1 MIKSCATIFGERL
14 RQLRFESGL
23 SQQTLSTKLEISK
36 AALCYYEN
44 GQRAPDINILACM
57 AEYFN
62 VSADYLL
69 GKTEIKSNDL
79 DAQKFFKRTG
89 LSENVFDYLC
99 FRKSHLEIAILNAF
113 FEDNHREL
121 YNLSKYTLVKYE
133 NHAFR
138 KAVYKKFVKDNNLPI
153 SDEMIKER
161 GEHSLKGVYKGNE
174 YFDLYSKLNDYYQDW
189 SEKLGMEKDLKE
201 YNEFRLQK
209 TSLNL
214 VENTFCFFEHSA
226 IADYYDEYY
235 TQLLDLIDQ
244 GDDAKLNEL
253 EIARIN
259 FLGSICGMS
268 DMMKGAP
275 DNGSNNPKKE

>member
-14 RQLRFESGL
+14 RQLRIESGL
-23 SQQTLSTKLEISK
+23 SQQALSTELKISK

-44 GQRAPDINILACM
+44 GQRVPDINILACM
-57 AEYFN
+57 ADYFN

-69 GKTEIKSNDL
+69 GRTEIKFTDL
-79 DAQKFFKRTG
+79 DAQKFFKMTG

-99 FRKSHLEIAILNAF
+99 FRKSHLEIEILNAF

-133 NHAFR
+133 IHAFR
-138 KAVYKKFVKDNNLPI
+138 KAVYKKFVKYNNLPI

-161 GEHSLKGVYKGNE
+161 GEYSLNGVFKGNE
-174 YFDLYSKLNDYYQDW
+174 YFDLYSRLNDYYQQW
-189 SEKLGMEKDLKE
+189 SDKLGMKKDLKE

-214 VENTFCFFEHSA
+214 TENTFCFFGRSA

-235 TQLLDLIDQ
+235 TQLLDLMEQ
-244 GDDAKLNEL
+244 GDKAKINEL

-259 FLGSICGMS
+259 FLGSIS